1 MSSRIVPALKMSL
14 MDDVG
19 SLDLKA
25 RLAYRYR
32 AFRYR
37 YRIDKKEIAFI
48 LQSLNP
54 GEVAVDIGAHK
65 GGYMYW
71 MLDRVGS
78 TGHCYAFE
86 PQPRLHAYL
95 SAIKKHYHH
104 ENLTVEPLALSAE
117 SGSAQLFVPESSSG
131 QSPGASLQSHIAPN
145 AIPAKTTS
153 LDEYFFNRRIQPRLL
168 KIDVEGHEAAVIR
181 GGKQL
186 LASCKPKIV
195 MECEQRHLREGTV
208 QEVFDLLLQLN
219 YSGFFWDGEKRLPL
233 LNFFPDQYQKQGDGR
248 FWEAPGYVNNFFF
261 E

>member
-1 MSSRIVPALKMSL
+1 

-37 YRIDKKEIAFI
+37 YKIDKKEIAYV

-54 GEVAVDIGAHK
+54 GEVAVDVGAHK
-65 GGYMYW
+65 GGYLYW
-71 MLDRVGS
+71 MLQRVGM

-86 PQPRLHAYL
+86 PQPVLHRYLQALKQQYAYD
-95 SAIKKHYHH
+95 
-104 ENLTVEPLALSAE
+104 NLTVEGLALSSQLGA
-117 SGSAQLFVPESSSG
+117 AQLHIPPVSAG
-131 QSPGASLQSHIAPN
+131 ASPGASLQSLDTT
-145 AIPAKTTS
+145 KTIDTQCTT
-153 LDEYFFNRRIQPRLL
+153 LDTYFFKRRIQPRLI
-168 KIDVEGHEAAVIR
+168 KIDVEGHEAEVIR
-181 GGKQL
+181 GGLQL
-186 LASCKPKIV
+186 LASCKPKII
-195 MECEQRHLREGTV
+195 MECEQRHLQEGTM
-208 QEVFDLLLQLN
+208 QQVFDLLLQLN

-233 LNFFPDQYQKQGDGR
+233 INFSTDQYQSIGEGR